1 MLKLQSCY
9 SWFENIDY
17 SDFKVLVF
25 TFLLTQWTEQF
36 SKNNLTKGR
45 NQTQTAF
52 VLKRQCNNLRRG
64 NLKKMTS
71 PSSPFKQPPLAII
84 LQHSFTSSSPSL
96 FSILSP
102 LLPPA
107 SRLLSLSVSSP
118 PPQKKKISIFIPLRW
133 HYCTLHSWDG
143 ILNLA
148 SRSISDKHIMFH
160 LEHRMQ
166 FWSRH
171 NDTVHRDKAK

>member
-1 MLKLQSCY
+1 MWVERCWNCRVAILDLKILITAILKFLS
-9 SWFENIDY
+9 
-17 SDFKVLVF
+17 LL
-25 TFLLTQWTEQF
+25 LLTQWTEQF

-102 LLPPA
+102 LLPPS
-107 SRLLSLSVSSP
+107 SRLLSLSASSP
-118 PPQKKKISIFIPLRW
+118 PPQKNQYFYSPPVAL
-133 HYCTLHSWDG
+133 LHSPLLGW
-143 ILNLA
+143 
-148 SRSISDKHIMFH
+148 HIKPR
-160 LEHRMQ
+160 LTIDLR
-166 FWSRH
+166 
-171 NDTVHRDKAK
+171 